1 MTGHFNHQQ
10 AQIARQT
17 RNFPGD
23 EGLAPQSLTRENRLM
38 EDNQPSRTAQGAA
51 LHRAAHQLVD
61 KPPIFADPLA
71 LKIIGP
77 EAEAELRSPTDPHT
91 EVPRAGL
98 RAFIAARS
106 RFSEDTLA
114 EAVAEGVRQYVLLGA
129 GLDTFA
135 YRAAKTFPNLNVFEV
150 DHPAT
155 QAWKHRR
162 LAAAGIAVPDALTYA
177 PVNFETETL
186 SEGLL
191 RAGFDATKPAVFAW
205 LGVVPYLSHEAI
217 MATLRFIAG
226 LPRGTT
232 VVFDYGEPASE
243 RDAPSAAAHKAMAE
257 RVAAS
262 GEPFRSFFKPEDL
275 IRDVKA
281 AGFSRAEDFDA
292 TMLNPRYFADRN
304 DGLKL
309 RGAGHLMCARV

>member
-1 MTGHFNHQQ
+1 MTDHFNHQQ

-23 EGLAPQSLTRENRLM
+23 EGLAPQSLTRENPQM
-38 EDNQPSRTAQGAA
+38 EDNRPSQTAQGAA
-51 LHRAAHQLVD
+51 LHRAAHQLFD
-61 KPPIFADPLA
+61 RPPVFADPLA
-71 LKIIGP
+71 LKIIGS
-77 EAEAELRSPTDPHT
+77 EAEAELRGNPST
-91 EVPRAGL
+91 EFPRAGL

-135 YRAAKTFPNLNVFEV
+135 YRAAKAFPGLSVFEV

-155 QAWKHRR
+155 QSWKRQR
-162 LAAAGIAVPDALTYA
+162 LADARIAVPDFLTYA

-186 SEGLL
+186 SDGLS
-191 RAGFDATKPAVFAW
+191 RAGFDANAPAVFAW
-205 LGVVPYLSHEAI
+205 LGVVPYLTHDAI
-217 MATLRFIAG
+217 VATLRFIAG
-226 LPRGTT
+226 LPGGTT
-232 VVFDYGEPASE
+232 VIFDYGEPASE
-243 RDAPSAAAHKAMAE
+243 RDASAAAAHKAMAE
-257 RVAAS
+257 RVAAR

-275 IRDVKA
+275 MRDVKA

-292 TMLNPRYFADRN
+292 AILNPRYFANRG

-309 RGAGHLMCARV
+309 RGAGHLMRARV